1 MSQTAQRH
9 EFQAEVKQLLDLMVH
24 SLYSDKDIFL
34 RELIS
39 NASDALDKLRF
50 EQLTKSELGSSSDL
64 HIRLEPN
71 REQRTLTISDNGIGM
86 SREEVIKNIG
96 TIAKSG
102 TREFLQAVKNR
113 PAGEAKADLPPELI
127 GQFGVGFY
135 SAFMVADKIELVT
148 RRAGA
153 DTATR
158 WISTGDGSYTL
169 EDAERAEQGTT
180 ITLHLKPADPDQG
193 DGDGGSH
200 GMRDYTAE
208 YTLREIVKRYSDFV
222 AHPVRMKR
230 EVKGTKADDAAADAP
245 EPESTF
251 QDDTLNSMKAIW
263 DRPKSEVT
271 ETEYKEFYRHIS
283 HDWSEPLRTIPVRM
297 EGTIEA
303 YALLYIPSQA
313 PFDLYS
319 PEMKRGVQ
327 LYVKRVFVMD
337 ECKELMPSH
346 LRFIKGVV
354 DAHDLSLNVSRE
366 ILQKD
371 RQIAV
376 IRKQL
381 VKKVLGTLEEM
392 KQSAPDDYLAF
403 WSNFGPALKEGML
416 AYEDK
421 DKDKLLELTLAGSTH
436 DAAKLTSLEE
446 YVGRMKEGQDSI
458 YFLTGSSKDAVA
470 KSPMLESFIAKGYEV
485 LLFSDPIDELW
496 LERAPRF
503 KDKSLVS
510 IGRGEVKLGTE
521 EERKKEEGE
530 LAEKQK
536 ELGDLLSTIQASI
549 HEEIKETRL
558 SSRLTSSPACLVS
571 DTNDMS
577 PRVQRMLEQLGQTPP
592 KTKPV
597 LELNP
602 NHPLMSKLQS
612 IFAEDKTDPR
622 LALYGKLLLGQAHLA
637 DSGQL
642 PDPEAFS
649 RALAD
654 VMLRAV

>member
-50 EQLTKSELGSSSDL
+50 EQLTKADLGSGGDL
-64 HIRLEPN
+64 HIRLSVDKAA
-71 REQRTLTISDNGIGM
+71 RTLTISDNGIGM
-86 SREEVIKNIG
+86 SRDEVVKNIG

-102 TREFLQAVKNR
+102 TREFLQTLKSR
-113 PAGEAKADLPPELI
+113 PASSDGKLPPELI

-135 SAFMVADKIELVT
+135 SAFMVADKIDLVT
-148 RRAGA
+148 RRAGSA
-153 DTATR
+153 ANEAVR
-158 WISTGDGSYTL
+158 WVSTGDGAYTI
-169 EDAERAEQGTT
+169 EPAERAEQGTT
-180 ITLHLKPADPDQG
+180 ITLHLKPAEESAPDE
-193 DGDGGSH
+193 DGSTAGA
-200 GMRDYTAE
+200 RDYTSE
-208 YTLREIVKRYSDFV
+208 WILREIVKRYSDFV
-222 AHPVRMKR
+222 SHPIRMERTRKQ
-230 EVKGTKADDAAADAP
+230 KGEDGTETDVVED
-245 EPESTF
+245 E
-251 QDDTLNSMKAIW
+251 TLNSMKAIW

-271 ETEYKEFYRHIS
+271 DEEYKEFYRHIS
-283 HDWSEPLRTIPVRM
+283 HDWREPLRTIPVRM

-303 YALLYIPSQA
+303 YSLLYIPSQA

-346 LRFIKGVV
+346 LRFVKGVV

-371 RQIAV
+371 RQIQV
-376 IRKQL
+376 IKKQL

-392 KQSAPDDYLAF
+392 KRDAAEDYLGF
-403 WSNFGPALKEGML
+403 WANFGAALKEGL
-416 AYEDK
+416 LSYETQ
-421 DKDKLLELTLAGSTH
+421 DKDKLLDLVLASSTH
-436 DAAKLTSLEE
+436 DATKLTTLDE
-446 YVGRMKEGQDSI
+446 YVSRMKEGQDSI
-458 YFLTGSSKDAVA
+458 YFLTGSSKEAVA
-470 KSPMLESFIAKGYEV
+470 KSPLLESFAAKGYEV

-503 KDKSLVS
+503 KEKTLVS

-521 EERKKEEGE
+521 EEQKKESDQ

-536 ELGDLLSTIQASI
+536 ELGDLLAAVQAAL
-549 HEEIKETRL
+549 HQEIKEARL
-558 SSRLTSSPACLVS
+558 SARLTSSPACLVS
-571 DTNDMS
+571 DQNDMS
-577 PRVQRMLEQLGQTPP
+577 PRVQRMMEQLGQPVP

-602 NHPLMSKLQS
+602 NHPLMPKLQA
-612 IFAEDKTDPR
+612 IFAENKEDPR
-622 LALYGKLLLGQAHLA
+622 LATYSQLLLGQAHLA
-637 DSGQL
+637 DSGTL

-649 RALAD
+649 KALAD
-654 VMLRAV
+654 VMLRGV